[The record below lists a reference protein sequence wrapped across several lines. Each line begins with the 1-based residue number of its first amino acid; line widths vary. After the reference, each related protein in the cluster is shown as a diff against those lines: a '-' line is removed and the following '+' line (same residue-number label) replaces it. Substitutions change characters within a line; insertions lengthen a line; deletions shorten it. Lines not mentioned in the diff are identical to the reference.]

1 MEEIRDKEAKFKAV
15 KQKLQLM
22 SKQRRFLEQEVNL
35 LVQGSTNSENR
46 AKSVPK
52 KGQNLGSY
60 TERVEKQ
67 MDLSMR
73 AEKKPSAMKSG
84 GEKRILATECR
95 EPDIKCRPDC
105 TKHQK
110 RYRFNVETASFTE
123 IELFDDVISFIT
135 LRFKSLDKIDQIPL
149 GRHHSLQEVFLHTIT
164 QTTGVRPE
172 KPIDPP

>member
-1 MEEIRDKEAKFKAV
+1 MLRIFKEIEENLGQFIDNLENIEQRLAETKNALEDIRDKQAKFTAV
-15 KQKLQLM
+15 KQKLQVM
-22 SKQRRFLEQEVNL
+22 SKQRKFLEQEVNL
-35 LVQGSTNSENR
+35 LVQGSNNPEIR

-60 TERVEKQ
+60 TDRVEKQ
-67 MDLSMR
+67 MDLSVR
-73 AEKKPSAMKSG
+73 AERKPNVIKSG
-84 GEKRILATECR
+84 GDKRVLATESR

-135 LRFKSLDKIDQIPL
+135 IR
-149 GRHHSLQEVFLHTIT
+149 
-164 QTTGVRPE
+164 
-172 KPIDPP
+172 